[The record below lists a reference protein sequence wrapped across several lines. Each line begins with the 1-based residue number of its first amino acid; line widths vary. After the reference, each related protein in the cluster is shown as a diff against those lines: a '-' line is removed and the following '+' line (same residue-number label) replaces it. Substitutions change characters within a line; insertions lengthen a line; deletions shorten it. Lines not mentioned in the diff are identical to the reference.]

1 MAGLST
7 LFVGAAVGLQAYGS
21 YKQTDAAKKLSE
33 SQQVV
38 AQQEAK
44 AEEVRMRAMELDA
57 RRRTTEM
64 LRQEQ
69 RARAM
74 ALATSTAQGAG
85 TQSSGLQG
93 GYGQIAGQSGVNM
106 LGVQQNLGFGRE
118 LFGINQGISQQR
130 FLQAGYSG
138 QAAMGRGY
146 SALGSS
152 LLGVAPQFSAL
163 TQGWGQKQQNP
174 YMQGYGEYINWQ
186 GRGAIY

>member
-1 MAGLST
+1 M
-7 LFVGAAVGLQAYGS
+7 VGASVAMTAFGAIQSTKAQ
-21 YKQTDAAKKLSE
+21 KDIAASNKVIAE
-33 SQQVV
+33 
-38 AQQEAK
+38 QEAK
-44 AEEVRMRAMELDA
+44 AEAVRQKAMELDA

-93 GYGQIAGQSGVNM
+93 GYGQISGQTGVNM

-130 FLQAGYSG
+130 MFQADYQS
-138 QAAMGRGY
+138 QAAFGRGL
-146 SALGSS
+146 SSLGSS

-163 TQGWGQKQQNP
+163 MGGYNPQGNSTGYWYGP
-174 YMQGYGEYINWQ
+174 YNNNEGYRPPSGYGNYT
-186 GRGAIY
+186 Y